1 MLKAD
6 IKHFENLALSDESV
20 RVSAAVHLQQLNSW
34 HFDDHPVGTFRF
46 SNDQVSSLIC
56 AWNTTPNDLVKIWI
70 AQALALTSTYTP
82 EARKVLVDS
91 LHFDGPYMPEV
102 AAGVIGCRA
111 HITDGNEVVKSL
123 HRHTNPMVR
132 WRCAAAIRS
141 MVFDGEIEY
150 ASDMPILRALML
162 DSDSSTR
169 REALM
174 AAMNV
179 PGLSLIDYETLLDV
193 VNLYGG
199 AARNDAKELM
209 TRLEETVPGCNPRAF
224 AAREPVLRTDG
235 IYITERSELDADGV
249 WVSSGCLRFFPDT
262 TVCYFGTNIA
272 PVDMSKQLPGLAL
285 SASHG
290 VVAKTG
296 KNITFAVTGRPCT
309 AAYNG
314 HIDGDELHLTCTN
327 RETGRSNSEKYR
339 FIYVD
344 WSAIPAVETPI
355 PPKKSG
361 AKKKAAQSFIPAP
374 PRSMQAA
381 DAAKWYFQMLARLPA
396 MLEPALDDAERVAL
410 GWSIKSEMRDVAA
423 RAMYDPVLK
432 KEFFAKMP
440 LPSLEELR
448 GQEPSIAL
456 KLLLTVTESEVR
468 AFPGTIGEMIGLQY
482 WDGKHHW
489 VMTEEGWALKP

>member
-6 IKHFENLALSDESV
+6 IKQFENLASADESV

-46 SNDQVSSLIC
+46 SNDQVSSLIS
-56 AWNTTPNDLVKIWI
+56 AWDATSNDLVKIWI
-70 AQALALTSTYTP
+70 AQALVLTSIYAP
-82 EARKVLVDS
+82 EARKVLVDA
-91 LHFDGPYMPEV
+91 LHFDGFFMPEV
-102 AAGVIGCRA
+102 AARVIGLRA
-111 HITDGNEVVKSL
+111 HITDGNEIVKSL
-123 HRHTNPMVR
+123 HRHTNTEVR
-132 WRCAAAIRS
+132 YRCAAAIRS

-150 ASDMPILRALML
+150 ATDMPIIRTLML

-199 AARNDAKELM
+199 ATRNDAKELM
-209 TRLEETVPGCNPRAF
+209 KQLEESVPGCNPLAF
-224 AAREPVLRTDG
+224 APREPVLRTDG
-235 IYITERSELDADGV
+235 IYITERAELDADGV
-249 WVSSGCLRFFPDT
+249 WVSSGCLRFFHDS

-272 PVDMSKQLPGLAL
+272 PVHMSKKLPRLAPNT
-285 SASHG
+285 SQG
-290 VVAKTG
+290 VMAKTG
-296 KNITFAVTGRPCT
+296 KNITFAVTGMPCN

-314 HIDGDELHLTCTN
+314 HIEGDELHLTCTN

-344 WSAIPAVETPI
+344 WSATPAVETPI
-355 PPKKSG
+355 PPTKSG

-374 PRSMQAA
+374 PRSMLAA

-396 MLEPALDDAERVAL
+396 MLQPDRDDAERVAL

-423 RAMYDPVLK
+423 QAMYDPALK
-432 KEFFAKMP
+432 KEFFAKLP

-448 GQEPSIAL
+448 GLDSDTAL
-456 KLLLTVTESEVR
+456 KLLFTATQSEVR
-468 AFPGTIGEMIGLQY
+468 AFPGTLGEMIGLQY

-489 VMTEEGWALKP
+489 VMTEEGWAPKP

>member
-6 IKHFENLALSDESV
+6 IKHFENLASADESV

-34 HFDDHPVGTFRF
+34 HFDDYPVGTFRF
-46 SNDQVSSLIC
+46 SNDQVSSLIS
-56 AWNTTPNDLVKIWI
+56 AWDTTPNDLVKLWI
-70 AQALALTSTYTP
+70 AQALALTSTYKP
-82 EARKVLVDS
+82 EARKVLVDA

-111 HITDGNEVVKSL
+111 HIADGNEIVKSM

-199 AARNDAKELM
+199 AARNNAKELM
-209 TRLEETVPGCNPRAF
+209 TRLEESVPGCNPTAF

-235 IYITERSELDADGV
+235 IYITERAELDADGV

-272 PVDMSKQLPGLAL
+272 PVHMSKQLPGLAL
-285 SASHG
+285 SASQG

-296 KNITFAVTGRPCT
+296 KNITFAVIGRLCT

-314 HIDGDELHLTCTN
+314 HIDGDELQLTRTN
-327 RETGRSNSEKYR
+327 RETGRSTSEKYR

-344 WSAIPAVETPI
+344 WNATPSVEIPL
-355 PPKKSG
+355 PPKKSSV
-361 AKKKAAQSFIPAP
+361 KKKAPQSFIPAP
-374 PRSMQAA
+374 PRSMRAA
-381 DAAKWYFQMLARLPA
+381 HAAKWYVLMLARLPG
-396 MLEPALDDAERVAL
+396 MLEPARDDTERVAL
-410 GWSIKSEMRDVAA
+410 GWSIKNEMREVAA
-423 RAMYDPVLK
+423 KALYDPALK
-432 KEFFAKMP
+432 KEFFTKLP
-440 LPSLEELR
+440 LSSLQELLEH
-448 GQEPSIAL
+448 EPSTAL
-456 KLLLTVTESEVR
+456 KRLLTVTQSEVC

-489 VMTEEGWALKP
+489 VMTEEGWAPTP